1 MVTYLEGFK
10 ACLGAPN
17 QGRKQAE
24 FVDDSVHARGLIFLG
39 NRASYSELV
48 ARGSSPKL
56 DQI

>member
-1 MVTYLEGFK
+1 MVTYLEGCK

-17 QGRKQAE
+17 QGRKQVE
-24 FVDDSVHARGLIFLG
+24 FVDDFVHARWLIFLG
-39 NRASYSELV
+39 NRATYFELV